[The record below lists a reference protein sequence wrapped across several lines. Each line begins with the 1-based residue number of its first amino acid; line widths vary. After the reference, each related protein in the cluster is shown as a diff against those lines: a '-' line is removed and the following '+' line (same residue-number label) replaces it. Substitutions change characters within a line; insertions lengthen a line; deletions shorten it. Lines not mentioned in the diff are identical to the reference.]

1 MQDSDNKTAINRKV
15 IWDGNVCW
23 ALELERSKWSGGGK
37 IHWEVGVG
45 SHFLGFSR
53 FGRERGVLWSLEES
67 GFLQRGDEE
76 LGANRNGQD
85 QTRSLTPSL

>member
-1 MQDSDNKTAINRKV
+1 M
-15 IWDGNVCW
+15 CW

-53 FGRERGVLWSLEES
+53 FGRERGALWSLEES
-67 GFLQRGDEE
+67 EFLQRDDE
-76 LGANRNGQD
+76 GV
-85 QTRSLTPSL
+85 RSQQKWRGPDPESYPQPVNSRMRLTLFIVWMT